1 MRCFSAMIL
10 LTVLLALSA
19 GPVPGQ
25 DALNITNI
33 INTTNVTNLTNIT
46 NETVVVA
53 AEPIANV
60 TAPAVEAAE
69 PLAAV
74 AAAPAADEVS
84 AVAEEIVA
92 ATEVAEVE
100 EAAAVPE
107 SATAPDNSRFKQ
119 LSEYVPSGFTALG
132 SAQSLTYTDVSQT
145 VNRAATFTRDA
156 GELSPAVKVAIT
168 RVGTGDDKFVEV
180 TNKAV
185 GEWDIS
191 DWALASAGNIT
202 FTFPSLTLEEN
213 AVVRVHEGEGIGSET
228 DIYTNSSA
236 PLWID
241 NLVSLQDAEGDII
254 STYDVSVTPA
264 ASAWVN
270 PLANQI
276 QY

>member
-74 AAAPAADEVS
+74 AAAPAADEAS

-191 DWALASAGNIT
+191 GWALASAGNIT

-213 AVVRVHEGEGIGSET
+213 AVVRVHEGEGIGSEA